1 MNNRIVGI
9 DLGTTNSAVAV
20 VDSGFP
26 IVLADSSGRR
36 TMPSVV
42 RYEKAGALVGEAAKR
57 GQSAAPTSTIYSV
70 KRFIGRRFRE
80 CEEDA
85 RSMKLDYAIFADKQ
99 GGALVNS
106 GGRSFS
112 PEQVSS
118 EILKHLKQLAEKAL
132 GEEVSRA
139 VITVPAYFNDA
150 QRQAT
155 IEAGRLAGLEVERI
169 LNEPTAAALAYGL
182 DKLAD
187 RSKIAVYDLGGG
199 TFDLSILELTEGTF
213 QVLATNGD
221 TRLGGDDIDR
231 RLANW
236 LETKAVESGGFSP
249 ETLSLEAKSRI
260 REAAEKAK
268 IQLSQTEE
276 FEVLLPFL
284 MPGFSFQRTVTRGAL
299 ETLARPVI
307 EKTKAP
313 CRRALAD
320 AKIAVADLNRVI
332 LVGGQTRMP
341 LLRQLVGEWF
351 ECAEFESARGEL
363 RVGEDFHRPDGPI
376 LDASQ
381 HPDESVA
388 LGAAIQSAILAGD
401 LAKVLLLDVTP
412 LSLGIETFGGLMNV
426 IIPRNSTIPVKAGE
440 TFTTAVDRQREM
452 LIHLLQ
458 GEREKAKDNWSLGK
472 FAIEF
477 DEAPRGA
484 PRVGVQFEI
493 DANGVLR
500 VLARDIRTGKEK
512 TQKVQS
518 AVDVD
523 DAKVQQM
530 VEESVHFAL
539 EDLAE
544 RRWIEGCLK
553 AKEIV
558 QATAQALQNCGE
570 ELEESERR
578 EIQQSLQAVRQMLQ
592 SKESQK
598 SADDWK
604 ALREQSQILDE
615 RTRRLAE
622 LQMQKA
628 MEELMRQKG
637 LA

>member
-1 MNNRIVGI
+1 MKNRIVGI

-26 IVLADSSGRR
+26 IVLADNSGKR
-36 TMPSVV
+36 TTPSVV
-42 RYEKAGALVGEAAKR
+42 RYEDAGALVGEAAKR
-57 GQSAAPTSTIYSV
+57 GQSAAPASTIYSV

-80 CEEDA
+80 CEDDA
-85 RSMKLDYAIFADKQ
+85 RSVNYTIFADKQ
-99 GGALVNS
+99 GRVLVNS

-132 GEEVSRA
+132 DEEVSRA

-155 IEAGRLAGLEVERI
+155 IEAGKLAGLEVERI

-187 RSKIAVYDLGGG
+187 RSKIAVYDFGGG

-213 QVLATNGD
+213 QVLSTNGD

-231 RLANW
+231 LLANW
-236 LETKAVESGGFSP
+236 LEAKAANAGKFSA

-268 IQLSQTEE
+268 IQLSQAEE

-284 MPGFSFQRTVTRGAL
+284 TPGFSFQHTVTRKTL
-299 ETLARPVI
+299 EMLARPVI
-307 EKTKAP
+307 EKTKTP

-320 AKIAVADLNRVI
+320 AKIAVADLDRII

-341 LLRQLVGEWF
+341 LLRRLVGEWF
-351 ECAEFESARGEL
+351 ECAEFETTPGEL
-363 RVGEDFHRPDGPI
+363 RVGEDFHRPNGPA

-381 HPDESVA
+381 HPDEAVA
-388 LGAAIQSAILAGD
+388 LGAAVQGAILAGD

-477 DEAPRGA
+477 EEAPRGV

-493 DANGVLR
+493 DANGVLH

-523 DAKVQQM
+523 DVKVQQM

-544 RRWIEGCLK
+544 RRWIEACLK
-553 AKEIV
+553 AKEII
-558 QATAQALQNCGE
+558 QATAQALQNCSE
-570 ELEESERR
+570 ELEESERQ
-578 EIQQSLQAVRQMLQ
+578 EIQQALQAARQMLQ
-592 SKESQK
+592 NKENKK
-598 SADDWK
+598 SPGDWK
-604 ALREQSQILDE
+604 ALQKQVQILDE

-622 LQMQKA
+622 IQMQKA
-628 MEELMRQKG
+628 MEELLRQKG